1 MEGSTE
7 QSFSQISL
15 CVYQQEGEADESKGR
30 GVEETYTGFSVK
42 SSGLQCLPHHLM
54 DGLDS
59 GPTSLNFS
67 ILISKVQI
75 VISAPGSSTVLI
87 YG

>member
-42 SSGLQCLPHHLM
+42 SSGLKCLPHHLM

-59 GPTSLNFS
+59 GATSLNFS
-67 ILISKVQI
+67 ILISKICLLLIQPSWNI
-75 VISAPGSSTVLI
+75 VMIK
-87 YG
+87 